1 MWRHLQAVF
10 AAVRTQDVVRVYSQI
25 AKWIHGNEHVTDVGV
40 NLGIREA
47 HLQVAIDGFVR
58 DLRQQ
63 CHIRDA
69 SLWLLEAFTPIRLGN
84 AAIHHRR
91 WAGCRMFPPARA
103 LGDHHDGSSGPWW
116 RKRAGGQGSD

>member
-1 MWRHLQAVF
+1 MWRHLQAVL

-40 NLGIREA
+40 NFGIREP

-63 CHIRDA
+63 SHI
-69 SLWLLEAFTPIRLGN
+69 
-84 AAIHHRR
+84 
-91 WAGCRMFPPARA
+91 
-103 LGDHHDGSSGPWW
+103 
-116 RKRAGGQGSD
+116 